1 MPAGNPY
8 TRPANRS
15 EREAMTRQSARNAA
29 MKNIDRRSGE
39 NIEDVI
45 QPLDEFHS
53 NDTSLRKMK
62 GYIKEAG
69 SADREVLSNMKQKE
83 SRRKADRYSF
93 KDGGMVRGC
102 KSSQMSGKGFR
113 GTY

>member
-8 TRPANRS
+8 TRPANRP

-29 MKNIDRRSGE
+29 MKNLDRKTEE
-39 NIEDVI
+39 NIKDGHQTV
-45 QPLDEFHS
+45 DEFLS
-53 NDTSLRKMK
+53 NDDSLRKMK
-62 GYIKEAG
+62 GYIREAG
-69 SADREVLSNMKQKE
+69 SADREVLSDMKQKE